1 MSIRAEQVMAAYAP
15 LAQALDRDRNRE
27 IGADRQVNN
36 ANINF
41 DQRIQKQAL
50 PISRMLNSDNTVN
63 TDAIKSATPFSDPF
77 DLWNELSANM
87 PSNRGID
94 PMVFQEKYQM
104 GKQMYDMNLANQVQ
118 AMTESG
124 LSEKKIRNALK
135 ENPDLYD
142 YALNNAI
149 IPRENTGIGVG
160 DIVKDLAIGT
170 GGAIAAERLYSRI
183 NPVKPNIGAMR
194 DLKAQGF
201 KAVTENGKRV
211 IRRRSAQEIAKDAVG
226 DRRTNKYKD
235 AVKEVA
241 KKREAARQAQRIA
254 LNNNPDLQRAVK
266 GSKSAIDQVISR
278 GIGKPTITQKAI
290 QGLSKMGSKGKIAA
304 GLLGSIAAT
313 GLFSDNK
320 LLERE

>member
-15 LAQALDRDRNRE
+15 LAQALDRDRNRQ

-41 DQRIQKQAL
+41 NQRIQQQAL
-50 PISRMLNSDNTVN
+50 PITRMLNADNTVN
-63 TDAIKSATPFSDPF
+63 KDAIKAATPFSDPF

-104 GKQMYDMNLANQVQ
+104 GKQMYDMNLANQVA

-124 LSEKKIRNALK
+124 FSQKKIRNVLK
-135 ENPDLYD
+135 ENPELYN
-142 YALNNAI
+142 YALENAI
-149 IPRENTGIGVG
+149 LPREKEGFGIGSLA
-160 DIVKDLAIGT
+160 KDLAIGT
-170 GGAIAAERLYSRI
+170 GGTIAAERLYSRY
-183 NPVKPNIGAMR
+183 NPAKPNIQAMR
-194 DLKAQGF
+194 DLKRQGF

-211 IRRRSAQEIAKDAVG
+211 IRRRSAQEIIKDATG
-226 DRRTNKYKD
+226 DKRTKVYKK
-235 AVKEVA
+235 AAKEVA
-241 KKREAARQAQRIA
+241 RKREAARQAQRIA

-266 GSKSAIDQVISR
+266 GSRTAIDQVISR

-313 GLFSDNK
+313 GLLSDNK

>member
-15 LAQALDRDRNRE
+15 LAQALDRDRNRQ

-41 DQRIQKQAL
+41 NQRIQQQAL
-50 PISRMLNSDNTVN
+50 PITRMLNADNTVN
-63 TDAIKSATPFSDPF
+63 KDAIKAATPFSDPF

-104 GKQMYDMNLANQVQ
+104 GKQMYDMNLANQVA

-124 LSEKKIRNALK
+124 FSQKKIRNVLK
-135 ENPDLYD
+135 ENPELYN
-142 YALNNAI
+142 YALENAI
-149 IPRENTGIGVG
+149 LPREKEGFGIGSLA
-160 DIVKDLAIGT
+160 KDLAIGT
-170 GGAIAAERLYSRI
+170 GGAIAAERLYSRY
-183 NPVKPNIGAMR
+183 NPAKPNIQAMR
-194 DLKAQGF
+194 DLKRQGF

-211 IRRRSAQEIAKDAVG
+211 IRRRSAQEIIKDATG
-226 DRRTNKYKD
+226 DKRYKK
-235 AVKEVA
+235 AAKEVA
-241 KKREAARQAQRIA
+241 RKREAARQAQRIA

-266 GSKSAIDQVISR
+266 GSRTAIDQVISR

-313 GLFSDNK
+313 GLLSDNK